1 MCCWRT
7 EGQKSVFV
15 CFLLFNDSK
24 FGINYHMAYFF
35 RSKIETLFPT
45 GLITAL
51 PSLEKLRFP

>member
-1 MCCWRT
+1 ML
-7 EGQKSVFV
+7 V

-24 FGINYHMAYFF
+24 FGINYQVAYFF